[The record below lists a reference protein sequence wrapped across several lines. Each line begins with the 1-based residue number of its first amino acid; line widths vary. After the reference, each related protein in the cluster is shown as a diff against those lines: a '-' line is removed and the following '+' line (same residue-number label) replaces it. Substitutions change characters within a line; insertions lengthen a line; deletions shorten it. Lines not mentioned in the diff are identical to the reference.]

1 MLISSNKKKMKIK
14 SFNDGLLQFGTI
26 KNGYDENGDAT
37 VKEFVEK
44 NELFFSFSSIREED
58 LNKYDTGH
66 KLVLKVET
74 YLTNEIMTNDV
85 VKINDIYYDINH
97 IDPSLNQ
104 ISQFIYLDSHIED
117 FKFKIE
123 ILSYERLSPLQD
135 PELKHLKTEWCD
147 IVKET
152 SVTKTK
158 TDQINDLAKKIVFA
172 IPYSE
177 DLANNFKDLNNIRLK
192 YKMNL
197 YKVADFNNVDA
208 SNDVIE
214 LTCEAI

>member
-14 SFNDGLLQFGTI
+14 SFNDGLLQFGKI

-37 VKEFVEK
+37 VKEFVLK

-58 LNKYDTGH
+58 LSKYDSDH
-66 KLVLKVET
+66 RLVSKVET
-74 YLTNEIMTNDV
+74 YLTSEITTNDV
-85 VKINDIYYDINH
+85 VRINDTYYDINH

-104 ISQFIYLDSHIED
+104 ISQFIYLDSHVED

-123 ILSYERLSPLQD
+123 ILCYERVSPLQD
-135 PELKHLKTEWCD
+135 PQLTHLKTEWCD

-152 SVTKTK
+152 SVTQTK
-158 TDQINDLAKKIVFA
+158 TDQINDLTKKVVFA

-177 DLANNFKDLNNIRLK
+177 DLANNFKKLNNIRLR
-192 YKMNL
+192 YKSNL
-197 YKVADFNNVDA
+197 YKCIDFNNLEALDK
-208 SNDVIE
+208 VIE

>member
-117 FKFKIE
+117 FKSKIE

-135 PELKHLKTEWCD
+135 PELTHLKTEWCD
-147 IVKET
+147 VVKET
-152 SVTKTK
+152 SVTHTK

>member
-1 MLISSNKKKMKIK
+1 MKIK

-58 LNKYDTGH
+58 LSKYDSDH
-66 KLVLKVET
+66 RLVSKVET
-74 YLTNEIMTNDV
+74 YLTSEITTNDV
-85 VKINDIYYDINH
+85 VRINDIYYDINH

-104 ISQFIYLDSHIED
+104 ISQFIYLDSHVED

-123 ILSYERLSPLQD
+123 ILSYERVSPLQD
-135 PELKHLKTEWCD
+135 PQLTHLKTEWCD

-158 TDQINDLAKKIVFA
+158 TDQVNDLAKKLDIDMPIVFE
-172 IPYSE
+172 INKMLYEGKSPRQSVL
-177 DLANNFKDLNNIRLK
+177 DLMLRDAKD
-192 YKMNL
+192 
-197 YKVADFNNVDA
+197 
-208 SNDVIE
+208 E
-214 LTCEAI
+214 

>member
-14 SFNDGLLQFGTI
+14 SFNDGLLKFGKI
-26 KNGYDENGDAT
+26 KNCYDENGDAT
-37 VKEFVEK
+37 VKEFILK

-58 LNKYDTGH
+58 LSKYDSDH
-66 KLVLKVET
+66 RLVSKVET
-74 YLTNEIMTNDV
+74 YLTSEITTNDV
-85 VKINDIYYDINH
+85 VMINDTYYDINH

-104 ISQFIYLDSHIED
+104 ISQFIYLDSHVED

-135 PELKHLKTEWCD
+135 PQLTHLKTEWCD

-152 SVTKTK
+152 SFKNNQVNQTV
-158 TDQINDLAKKIVFA
+158 DLTKKIIFA
-172 IPYSE
+172 IPYHA
-177 DLANNFKDLNNIRLK
+177 DLANNFKKLNNIRVK
-192 YKMNL
+192 FNSNL
-197 YKVADFNNVDA
+197 YRVVEFVNVD
-208 SNDVIE
+208 SLNKIIE

>member
-1 MLISSNKKKMKIK
+1 MLISSMKKKMKIK
-14 SFNDGLLQFGTI
+14 SFNDGLLHFGTI

-74 YLTNEIMTNDV
+74 YLTNEIMTTDV

-97 IDPSLNQ
+97 IDPSQNQ

-158 TDQINDLAKKIVFA
+158 TDQVNDLAKKIVFA
-172 IPYSE
+172 IPYSA
-177 DLANNFKDLNNIRLK
+177 DLANNFKDLNNIRIK

-197 YKVADFNNVDA
+197 YKVADFSNVDA

>member
-1 MLISSNKKKMKIK
+1 MVISSNKKKMKIK

-74 YLTNEIMTNDV
+74 YLTNEIMTTDV

-97 IDPSLNQ
+97 IDPSQNQ

>member
-1 MLISSNKKKMKIK
+1 MKIK

-177 DLANNFKDLNNIRLK
+177 DLANNFKDLNTIRLK

>member
-74 YLTNEIMTNDV
+74 YLTNEIMTTDV
-85 VKINDIYYDINH
+85 VRINDIYYDINH
-97 IDPSLNQ
+97 IDPSQNQ

-117 FKFKIE
+117 FKSKIE
-123 ILSYERLSPLQD
+123 ILSYERVSPLQD
-135 PELKHLKTEWCD
+135 PQLKHLKTEWCD

-158 TDQINDLAKKIVFA
+158 TDQVNDLAKKIVFA

-177 DLANNFKDLNNIRLK
+177 NLANNFKDLNNIRIK

-208 SNDVIE
+208 SDSVIE

>member
-1 MLISSNKKKMKIK
+1 MLISSTKKKIKIK
-14 SFNDGLLQFGTI
+14 SFNDGLLQFGKI

-37 VKEFVEK
+37 VKEFVLK

-58 LNKYDTGH
+58 LSKYDSDH
-66 KLVLKVET
+66 RLVSKVET
-74 YLTNEIMTNDV
+74 YLTSEITTNDV
-85 VKINDIYYDINH
+85 VRINDTYYDINH

-104 ISQFIYLDSHIED
+104 ISQFIYLDSHVED

-123 ILSYERLSPLQD
+123 ILCYERVSPLQD
-135 PELKHLKTEWCD
+135 PQLTHLKTEWCD

-152 SVTKTK
+152 SVTQTK
-158 TDQINDLAKKIVFA
+158 TDQINDLTKKVVFA
-172 IPYSE
+172 IPYSGY
-177 DLANNFKDLNNIRLK
+177 LAINFKNLNNIRIK

-208 SNDVIE
+208 SDSVIE

>member
-37 VKEFVEK
+37 VKEFVKK

-74 YLTNEIMTNDV
+74 YLTHEIMTNDV

-97 IDPSLNQ
+97 IDPSQNQ

-117 FKFKIE
+117 FKYRLE
-123 ILSYERLSPLQD
+123 ILHYARLSPLED
-135 PELKHLKTEWCD
+135 PVLSHLKTEWCD
-147 IVKET
+147 ILKEI
-152 SVTKTK
+152 SVSKTK
-158 TDQINDLAKKIVFA
+158 TDQINDLAKKMIFA
-172 IPYSE
+172 IPYSA
-177 DLANNFKDLNNIRLK
+177 DLANNFKDLNNIRIK

-197 YKVADFNNVDA
+197 YKVADFSNVDA

>member
-1 MLISSNKKKMKIK
+1 MKIK

-74 YLTNEIMTNDV
+74 YLTNEIMTTDV
-85 VKINDIYYDINH
+85 VRINDIYYDINH
-97 IDPSLNQ
+97 IDPSQNQ

-117 FKFKIE
+117 FKSKIE
-123 ILSYERLSPLQD
+123 ILSYERVSPLQD
-135 PELKHLKTEWCD
+135 PQLKHLKTEWCD
-147 IVKET
+147 LVKET

-158 TDQINDLAKKIVFA
+158 TDQVNDLAKKIVFA

-177 DLANNFKDLNNIRLK
+177 NLANNFKDLNNIRIK

-197 YKVADFNNVDA
+197 YKVADFNNVDV
-208 SNDVIE
+208 SDSVIE

>member
-66 KLVLKVET
+66 KLVLKLET

-117 FKFKIE
+117 FKSKIE

-135 PELKHLKTEWCD
+135 PELTHLKTEWCD
-147 IVKET
+147 VVKET
-152 SVTKTK
+152 SVTHTK
-158 TDQINDLAKKIVFA
+158 TDQINDLAKKLIFA

-177 DLANNFKDLNNIRLK
+177 NLANNFKDLNNIRIK

-208 SNDVIE
+208 SDSVIE

>member
-1 MLISSNKKKMKIK
+1 MVISSNKKKMKIK

-117 FKFKIE
+117 FKSKIE

-135 PELKHLKTEWCD
+135 PELTHLKTEWCD
-147 IVKET
+147 VVKET
-152 SVTKTK
+152 SVTHTK
-158 TDQINDLAKKIVFA
+158 TDQINDLAKKLIFA

-177 DLANNFKDLNNIRLK
+177 NLANNFKDLNNIRIK

-208 SNDVIE
+208 SDSVIE

>member
-1 MLISSNKKKMKIK
+1 MLISSNKNKMKIK

-117 FKFKIE
+117 FKSKIE

-135 PELKHLKTEWCD
+135 PELTHLKTEWCD
-147 IVKET
+147 VVKET
-152 SVTKTK
+152 SVTHV
-158 TDQINDLAKKIVFA
+158 LVPLRF
-172 IPYSE
+172 
-177 DLANNFKDLNNIRLK
+177 
-192 YKMNL
+192 
-197 YKVADFNNVDA
+197 
-208 SNDVIE
+208 
-214 LTCEAI
+214 

>member
-117 FKFKIE
+117 FKSKIE

-135 PELKHLKTEWCD
+135 PELTHLKTEWCD
-147 IVKET
+147 VIKET
-152 SVTKTK
+152 SVTHTK

-172 IPYSE
+172 IPYSGY
-177 DLANNFKDLNNIRLK
+177 LAINFKNLNNIRIK

-208 SNDVIE
+208 SDSVIE